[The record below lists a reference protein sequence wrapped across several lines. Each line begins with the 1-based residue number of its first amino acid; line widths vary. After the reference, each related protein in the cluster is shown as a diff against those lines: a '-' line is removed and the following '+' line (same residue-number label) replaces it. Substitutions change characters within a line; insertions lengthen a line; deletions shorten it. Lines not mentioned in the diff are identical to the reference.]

1 MEKMIKV
8 LIGIGIAV
16 VFLIV
21 LICASITSVPVG
33 STGVIIRMG
42 SATGQTLSEGWHFF
56 RLLIEIL
63 LVIA

>member
-1 MEKMIKV
+1 MKKMIKV

-42 SATGQTLSEGWHFF
+42 VSKA
-56 RLLIEIL
+56 R
-63 LVIA
+63 